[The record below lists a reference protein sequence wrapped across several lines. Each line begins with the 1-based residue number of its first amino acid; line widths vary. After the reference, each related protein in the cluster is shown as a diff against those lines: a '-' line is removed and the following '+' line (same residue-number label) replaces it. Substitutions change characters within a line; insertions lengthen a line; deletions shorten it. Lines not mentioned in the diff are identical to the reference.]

1 MNKIR
6 TEQMLYLVAFLLAL
20 GIRLLN
26 LGDASLSDFE
36 SGWALQSLGLVRG
49 EPVTLGAQ
57 PGYIFP
63 TLIFFSLFEIYQL
76 FSALMACAG
85 W

>member
-36 SGWALQSLGLVRG
+36 SGWALQSLGLARG
-49 EPVTLGAQ
+49 ESVTLGAQ

-63 TLIFFSLFEIYQL
+63 TLIFFVYLNLPIFG
-76 FSALMACAG
+76 ALMACAG